1 MVEREKEGK
10 KRKERSEETRDARD
24 ENNKEKNTDGK
35 KVMVMCC

>member
-10 KRKERSEETRDARD
+10 KRKERSEETRDARE
-24 ENNKEKNTDGK
+24 ENNKEKDTDGK

>member
-10 KRKERSEETRDARD
+10 KRKERSEKTRDARD
-24 ENNKEKNTDGK
+24 ENNKEKDTDGK

>member
-24 ENNKEKNTDGK
+24 ENNKEKDTDGK